1 MVKGTRVLMGE
12 DALKYTNAVDALRRL
27 LHQ

>member
-1 MVKGTRVLMGE
+1 MIKGTRVLMGE
-12 DALKYTNAVDALRRL
+12 DAKKYVDAVDALRRL

>member
-1 MVKGTRVLMGE
+1 MIKGTRVLFGE
-12 DALKYTNAVDALRRL
+12 EAKKYTNAIDALRRY